1 MLRLLEPCISP
12 AHIVTSNYLNVREL
26 CDYGYEKIP
35 RVKELLASYLSHC
48 MASSL
53 KVPLLL
59 SKPCQTT
66 LCLMGKAFK
75 SPSPQPRWR
84 TVSRD
89 SPLALLNHRCCSTKQ
104 TACATFSSMAAMV
117 VSEQHLWLNISGIS
131 PFGLS
136 GSAVNMVVQNS
147 ERQKFSWW
155 YSRVSF
161 PTAVMF
167 LWTPTTL
174 LTVSQDVV
182 PGESVR
188 RRMWPPTVLLLRV
201 EEKMACPQKIQEGS
215 QGSYLH

>member
-26 CDYGYEKIP
+26 CEYGYEKILW
-35 RVKELLASYLSHC
+35 VKELLASYLSHC

-147 ERQKFSWW
+147 WRRYRHIPGAWGVRNRLYFCVFASQKKPTTSCWVTESLLVSHSLIW
-155 YSRVSF
+155 RRCVSF
-161 PTAVMF
+161 QM
-167 LWTPTTL
+167 
-174 LTVSQDVV
+174 
-182 PGESVR
+182 
-188 RRMWPPTVLLLRV
+188 
-201 EEKMACPQKIQEGS
+201 
-215 QGSYLH
+215 QGG